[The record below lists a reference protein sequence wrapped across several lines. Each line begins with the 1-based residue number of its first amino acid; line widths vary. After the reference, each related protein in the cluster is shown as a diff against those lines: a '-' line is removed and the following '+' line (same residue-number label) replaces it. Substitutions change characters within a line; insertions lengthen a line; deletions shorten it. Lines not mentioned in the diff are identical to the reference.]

1 MLCSRSSERF
11 KSGLQLA
18 GWMLALSSL
27 SLAQAPGQPTQ
38 EPAAVTEAV
47 RSLQQE
53 VQLLRAAVE
62 EVRSQAA
69 AAREETQE
77 LRQALEHTQ
86 AELRQERGA
95 PAPAAAVLPTS
106 LATPEAE
113 AAAPEADVS
122 SAGSVEARL
131 AKLWEQFQFLTS
143 VVDEQHQ
150 TKIESASKY
159 RMRLSG
165 IVLLSVFSNRGLS
178 DNLDIPTYAL
188 QRSPGDPAG
197 SFGASL
203 RQSQIGLEVF
213 GPRLLGART
222 SGDVQLDF
230 AGGFPNTA
238 NGANSG
244 LVRLRTG
251 TFRVDWER
259 TSIVAGQDQ
268 LFFSPRAPTSFASLA
283 VPALS
288 YAGNLWSWTPQVRVE
303 RRLWSSEASEVKVQ
317 AGILDN
323 LTGEPPL
330 YSSYRAAQA
339 GEQSRQPAYA
349 TRIGWQHR
357 AGERLWS
364 IGSGG
369 YYSRQNYGYNRKQ
382 DGWAGTLDWDLSL
395 ARKWALSGAFYRGR
409 AIGGIGGGL
418 GRSVIFSDYPN
429 LPSAKVR
436 GLNAIG
442 GWSQL
447 KYQFSPTLEFNL
459 AFGQDSTFAKDLRA
473 FQNPMAYFDPNLNRN
488 LGSFT
493 NFIYRPRSNLLFS
506 GEYRYFRS
514 SYLTYAAQTTGQ
526 LNLSMGILF

>member
-1 MLCSRSSERF
+1 MLSSTSSEGFR
-11 KSGLQLA
+11 SGLQLA
-18 GWMLALSSL
+18 GWMLALSGL
-27 SLAQAPGQPTQ
+27 TLAQAPSQPTH
-38 EPAAVTEAV
+38 EPVALIDTV

-53 VQLLRAAVE
+53 VQLLRTAVE
-62 EVRSQAA
+62 EVRSQADA
-69 AAREETQE
+69 SREEILE
-77 LRQALEHTQ
+77 LRQALEQTQ
-86 AELRQERGA
+86 AELRQERRA
-95 PAPAAAVLPTS
+95 PAPAAALETAS
-106 LATPEAE
+106 RATAEPEP
-113 AAAPEADVS
+113 AAPEEGVS
-122 SAGSVEARL
+122 SPGSVEARL

-165 IVLLSVFSNRGLS
+165 IVLLNLFSNRGLS

-188 QRSPGDPAG
+188 QRSQGDPTG

-222 SGDVQLDF
+222 GGDVQLDF

-251 TFRVDWER
+251 TFHVDWER

-303 RRLWSSEASEVKVQ
+303 HRLWSSEATEVKVQ

-330 YSSYRAAQA
+330 YSTYRAAQA
-339 GEQSRQPAYA
+339 GEQSREPAYA
-349 TRIGWQHR
+349 ARMGWQR
-357 AGERLWS
+357 RFGERLWS
-364 IGSGG
+364 VGSSG
-369 YYSRQNYGYNRKQ
+369 YYSRQNYGYKRKQ

-395 ARKWALSGAFYRGR
+395 TRKWALSGAFYRGR

-418 GRSVIFSDYPN
+418 GRSVIFSDNPN
-429 LPSAKVR
+429 LPSARIR
-436 GLNAIG
+436 GLDAIG

-447 KYQFSPTLEFNL
+447 KYQASPTLEFNL
-459 AFGQDSTFAKDLRA
+459 AFGQDSTFARDLKA

-526 LNLSMGILF
+526 VNLSMGILF